1 MAVAEGTAMS
11 DLSLDSLQAAAAMVH
26 AQVPHTPQYA
36 WPLLAVR
43 LGCEVWVKH
52 ENHTPTGAF
61 KVRGAITYV
70 DWLRRA
76 HPEVKGIITATRG
89 NHGQAQARAA
99 RAAGLSITIVVPH
112 GNAREKNAAMRAFGA
127 NLIEHGH
134 DFDSAKAEASRLALE
149 QGLFMVPAY
158 HGELV
163 RGVASYGLELF
174 QVAPDLD
181 TVYVPVGCGSGLC
194 GTIAARDALG
204 LKTKVVGVVSA
215 HVDAAKRSFEAGR
228 LIASPSAF
236 TFADGV
242 AVCTPVQAA
251 LDYFGTRADRFVAVT
266 DDEVAE
272 AVRVYWQ
279 DTHNLAEGAGA
290 VALAALMQEK
300 AAMHAKKVAVILSG
314 GNGDMSQMAEILRG
328 DTPRVNQDMRKAI

>member
-1 MAVAEGTAMS
+1 MT
-11 DLSLDSLQAAAAMVH
+11 DLSLPSLRSAAAMVH
-26 AQVPHTPQYA
+26 AQMPPTPQYA
-36 WPLLAVR
+36 WPLLAAR
-43 LGCEVWVKH
+43 TGCTVWVKH

-61 KVRGAITYV
+61 KVRGAIPYI
-70 DWLRRA
+70 DWLWRT
-76 HPEVKGIITATRG
+76 HPEVTGIITATRG

-99 RAAGLSITIVVPH
+99 RAARLSVTIVVPH

-127 NLIEHGH
+127 TLIEHGH
-134 DFDSAKAEASRLALE
+134 DFDSAKAEALRLADE
-149 QGLFMVPAY
+149 QGLYMVPAY

-174 QVAPDLD
+174 EAVPDLD

-204 LKTKVVGVVSA
+204 LRTRVVGVVSA
-215 HVDAAKRSFEAGR
+215 HVDAAKRSFEAGK
-228 LIASPSAF
+228 LLASPTAH

-251 LDYFGTRADRFVAVT
+251 LDYFGPRADRFVAVT
-266 DDEVAE
+266 DDEVAQ
-272 AVRVYWQ
+272 AVRVYWE

-290 VALAALMQEK
+290 VALAALIQEK
-300 AAMHAKKVAVILSG
+300 DRMRGKTVAVILSG
-314 GNGDMSQMAEILRG
+314 GNGDRSQMAEILSG
-328 DTPRVNQDMRKAI
+328 ATPRVQQDMRRAI